1 MSSVENRQFPFWRN
15 YKVAL
20 FVIILSSSLFGEK
33 HYTEQKG
40 LYGDSTKSVK
50 YTQNMNFND
59 SWVSEDKF
67 HHFTASLLGTLFLSQ
82 ACLAVVDNDSGDAY
96 AVGSST
102 MFSVGVG
109 KEFADAKQLNNHFC
123 WKDLTAN
130 LFGAAFGIVLFLKL
144 NGN

>member
-1 MSSVENRQFPFWRN
+1 M
-15 YKVAL
+15 
-20 FVIILSSSLFGEK
+20 
-33 HYTEQKG
+33 
-40 LYGDSTKSVK
+40 
-50 YTQNMNFND
+50 
-59 SWVSEDKF
+59 
-67 HHFTASLLGTLFLSQ
+67 SQ
-82 ACLAVVDNDSGDAY
+82 ACLAVVDNDSGDAS

-102 MFSVGVG
+102 MFSIGVG